1 MKSIGRYK
9 LEEEI
14 GRGSMGAVF
23 RASDPLIERNVAIK
37 TVDLG
42 KLDDGT
48 LEPRLRFLREAK
60 AAGRLSHPGIVTVHD
75 VGELE
80 DVAFIVMELVEGR
93 SVKDILDRGEKIPL
107 AVALDIVRQAAEALD
122 YAHRHG
128 VVHRDVK
135 PGNLMLARQGMV
147 KITDFGIARV
157 DQTARTRTGIL
168 VGSPGYMSPEQLM
181 GKPVDGRSDVFSLG
195 SVLYELA
202 TGRGPFDAEHRED
215 VLALM
220 NNITN
225 RAHEPASR
233 VNAKVPAALDTI
245 IDRALAKQATGR
257 YETAGKM
264 AAELRALVDWE
275 VRPVAGDPDIAKL
288 AANPD
293 LVMPEFDL
301 FAATAPAKPAGPP
314 KPTATATFAV
324 RKPDLPKPAAPQA
337 PQAEEGLLARLRQE
351 AEEIEVTGGQDDTVT
366 ATLMRRFDVER
377 RMRTGFD
384 FYQQL
389 VRYLGIVK
397 PEINHLFWLDGVGGF
412 VGLKVADAFVDSR
425 LRRDQGRPCL
435 ETVMLTVVAIAP
447 TTLQIECSPGETQV
461 MMNRLATA
469 NLRYQAGDRPDA
481 GAAAALNV
489 AGEVTMHVRIMA
501 DRDRGRIAFLC
512 RNVAQFG
519 PSNFVVEAA
528 AVPDTVFE
536 EFANY
541 LLGSP
546 SKFLTL
552 AGRG

>member
-1 MKSIGRYK
+1 MRSIGRYM
-9 LEEEI
+9 LDEEI

-23 RASDPLIERNVAIK
+23 RAADPLIERNVAIK

-48 LEPRLRFLREAK
+48 LQPRLRFLREAK

-93 SVKDILDRGEKIPL
+93 SVKDVLDRGDQIPL
-107 AVALDIVRQAAEALD
+107 PVALDIVRQAAEALD
-122 YAHRHG
+122 FAHRHG

-135 PGNLMLARQGMV
+135 PGNLMLTRQGMV

-181 GKPVDGRSDVFSLG
+181 GKAVDGRSDVFSLG
-195 SVLYELA
+195 AVLYELA
-202 TGRGPFDAEHRED
+202 TGRGPFDAAHRED

-225 RAHEPASR
+225 RPHEPASKL
-233 VNAKVPAALDTI
+233 NPKVPGSLDAI
-245 IDRALAKQATGR
+245 VDRALAKKPADR
-257 YETAGKM
+257 YESAGRM
-264 AAELRALVDWE
+264 AAEVRAVLDWE
-275 VRPVAGDPDIAKL
+275 VRPVAGEPDIAKL
-288 AANPD
+288 SANPD

-301 FAATAPAKPAGPP
+301 FAATAPAALAASATIPVRRPAPP
-314 KPTATATFAV
+314 KPAS
-324 RKPDLPKPAAPQA
+324 PQPAD
-337 PQAEEGLLARLRQE
+337 GLLARLRQE
-351 AEEIEVTGGQDDTVT
+351 AEQIEVTGGQDDTVT

-377 RMRTGFD
+377 RMRTALE

-397 PEINHLFWLDGVGGF
+397 PEISHLYWLDGVGGF

-425 LRRDQGRPCL
+425 LRRDQGRPWL
-435 ETVMLTVVAIAP
+435 EAVMLTVVAIAP
-447 TTLQIECSPGETQV
+447 TTLQVECAPGETQV

-489 AGEVTMHVRIMA
+489 AGEVTMHVRVMA

-512 RNVAQFG
+512 RNVGQFG
-519 PSNFVVEAA
+519 PSNFVVDVGAA
-528 AVPDTVFE
+528 PDTLFE

-546 SKFLTL
+546 SKFLALT
-552 AGRG
+552 GRG

>member
-1 MKSIGRYK
+1 MKSIGRYV
-9 LEEEI
+9 LDEEI

-37 TVDLG
+37 TIDLG

-48 LEPRLRFLREAK
+48 LQPRLRFLREAK

-93 SVKDILDRGEKIPL
+93 SLKDVLDRGETIPL

-122 YAHRHG
+122 FAHRHG

-135 PGNLMLARQGMV
+135 PGNLMLTREGTV

-195 SVLYELA
+195 AVLYELA
-202 TGRGPFDAEHRED
+202 TGRGPFDADQRED

-220 NNITN
+220 NNITT
-225 RAHEPASR
+225 RPHEPASR
-233 VNAKVPAALDTI
+233 RNPKAPGSLDAVV
-245 IDRALAKQATGR
+245 DRALAKQPADR
-257 YETAGKM
+257 YESAGKM

-275 VRPVAGDPDIAKL
+275 VRPVAGEPDIGNL
-288 AANPD
+288 AVNPD

-301 FAATAPAKPAGPP
+301 FAATAPGPAA
-314 KPTATATFAV
+314 ATVPV
-324 RKPDLPKPAAPQA
+324 RKSASPKRAPPPAAD
-337 PQAEEGLLARLRQE
+337 GLLARLRQE

-377 RMRTGFD
+377 RMRAGLE

-397 PEINHLFWLDGVGGF
+397 PEISHLYWLDGVGGF

-425 LRRDQGRPCL
+425 LRRDQGRPWL
-435 ETVMLTVVAIAP
+435 ETVTLTVVGIAP
-447 TTLQIECSPGETQV
+447 ATLQVECAPGETQV
-461 MMNRLATA
+461 MMNRLASA
-469 NLRYQAGDRPDA
+469 NLRYQAGDRQDA

-489 AGEVTMHVRIMA
+489 AGEVTMNVRIMA

-519 PSNFVVEAA
+519 ASSFVVDAA
-528 AVPDTVFE
+528 AVPDTIFE

-541 LLGSP
+541 LLGGSSDFP
-546 SKFLTL
+546 AL
-552 AGRG
+552 AGRAD